1 MGVDCRLCV
10 RDGKK
15 ERKRVSEC
23 ERVRMR
29 ACVCVCVC
37 ACAQVSECMST
48 CVSLFHSYVSSECE
62 YRHKRAALFH
72 TRKKRTNL
80 SINNWVA
87 QCHARSLHVFKQV
100 NLHGIFN
107 LDKNQV

>member
-29 ACVCVCVC
+29 ACVCVR
-37 ACAQVSECMST
+37 AQVSECMST
-48 CVSLFHSYVSSECE
+48 CVSLFHSYVNSESE
-62 YRHKRAALFH
+62 YRHKSDGP
-72 TRKKRTNL
+72 L
-80 SINNWVA
+80 SSI
-87 QCHARSLHVFKQV
+87 RSRNVQSSA
-100 NLHGIFN
+100 
-107 LDKNQV
+107 